1 MVGAGSWLYIT
12 FCILKQIEINLR
24 DDICLVIFL
33 THQERGTRMSFVS
46 DILEFND
53 QFVDQRQYEQYLT
66 DKFPEKKVAILT
78 CMDTRL
84 VELLPKA
91 LNLRNGD
98 AKFIKNAGAVLTQPF
113 GSAMRSILIA
123 IHEMGAKE
131 VLVIGHHGCGMT
143 QLDSGA
149 LVKKFKEN
157 GISDVVLDT
166 LENSGIRMEKFLKG
180 FDKPEDG
187 VRHSVGMI
195 RRHPLVPSFVPV
207 HGFLIHPETGK
218 LEWLINGYEQAQEK

>member
-1 MVGAGSWLYIT
+1 MDMAFVNE
-12 FCILKQIEINLR
+12 ILA
-24 DDICLVIFL
+24 
-33 THQERGTRMSFVS
+33 
-46 DILEFND
+46 FNR
-53 QFVDQRQYEQYLT
+53 QFVEQKKYEKYLA
-66 DKFPEKKVAILT
+66 DKLPEKKVAILT

-123 IHEMGAKE
+123 IHQMGVKE

-143 QLDSGA
+143 QLDSA
-149 LVKKFKEN
+149 SLVEKFKEN
-157 GISDVVLDT
+157 GISDVVLST
-166 LENSGIRMEKFLKG
+166 LESSGIRMEKFLKG

-195 RRHPLVPSFVPV
+195 RRHPLVPAGFPV
-207 HGFLIHPETGK
+207 HGFLIHPDTGE
-218 LEWLINGYEQAQEK
+218 LEWIINGYAADSHE

>member
-1 MVGAGSWLYIT
+1 MDMA
-12 FCILKQIEINLR
+12 
-24 DDICLVIFL
+24 
-33 THQERGTRMSFVS
+33 FVN
-46 DILEFND
+46 DILAFNR
-53 QFVDQRQYEQYLT
+53 QFVEQKKYEKYLA
-66 DKFPEKKVAILT
+66 DKLPEKKVAILT

-123 IHEMGAKE
+123 IHQMGVKE

-143 QLDSGA
+143 QLDSA
-149 LVKKFKEN
+149 SLVEKFKEN
-157 GISDVVLDT
+157 GISDVVLST
-166 LENSGIRMEKFLKG
+166 LESSGIRMEKFLKG

-187 VRHSVGMI
+187 VRHSVQMI
-195 RRHPLVPSFVPV
+195 RKHPLVPAGFPV
-207 HGFLIHPETGK
+207 HGFLMHPDTGE
-218 LEWLINGYEQAQEK
+218 LEWIIDGYADSRE